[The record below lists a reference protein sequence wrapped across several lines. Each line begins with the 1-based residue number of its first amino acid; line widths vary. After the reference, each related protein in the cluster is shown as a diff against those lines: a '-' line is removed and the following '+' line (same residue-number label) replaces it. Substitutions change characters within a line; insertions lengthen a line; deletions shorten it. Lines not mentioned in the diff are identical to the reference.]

1 MSVIALQD
9 DLFAKD
15 LKYHIHPQT
24 ELAQHEVQG
33 PHIFTHGHGI
43 YVTDINS
50 KEYIEGLAGLWCTSL
65 GFSEPRLVNAA
76 ANQLATLPF
85 YHNFA
90 HRTTPAAVALAERII
105 SIAPDTL
112 SKVFFTNSGSEAND
126 IMVKLVWYYNNVKG
140 RPEKK
145 KIISRYGAYH
155 GITVAAASL
164 TGMSY
169 AHTFFDAPI
178 SNILHTECPHY
189 YHHAGEGCSEEEYA
203 SSLVSDLEE
212 LIKREGPETIAAFL
226 AEPVMGAGGVITPPK
241 TYFEKIQKLLKRYE
255 ILFVADEVICGFGR
269 TGEWFGC
276 NTYGISPDIMI
287 VAKALSS
294 GYVPIGGLLV
304 TDEIYR
310 TLVDGSR
317 QVGTFGVGFT
327 YSGHPVPCA
336 VALETLKIYEERR
349 ILDHVNE
356 LSPLFLERLHQ
367 FSSYDLVGETRGVG
381 LIGGIEIVRDK
392 EAKANFNPE
401 KKIGMQLANL
411 ALEEGLIVRA
421 LRNDT
426 IAFCP
431 PLIITR
437 EQVNEMFDR
446 FKKALRRFSLALN
459 GVE

>member
-1 MSVIALQD
+1 M
-9 DLFAKD
+9 AKN
-15 LKYHIHPQT
+15 I
-24 ELAQHEVQG
+24 
-33 PHIFTHGHGI
+33 
-43 YVTDINS
+43 S
-50 KEYIEGLAGLWCTSL
+50 EGLAGLWCTSL
-65 GFSEPRLVNAA
+65 GFSESRLVNAA
-76 ANQLATLPF
+76 AEQLSSLPF

-90 HRTTPAAVALAERII
+90 HRTTPVAVELAERII
-105 SIAPDTL
+105 KIAPSTL

-140 RPEKK
+140 RSEKK

-189 YHHAGEGCSEEEYA
+189 YHYAGEGYSEEEYA
-203 SSLVSDLEE
+203 SSLVSNLEE

-241 TYFEKIQKLLKRYE
+241 TYFDKVQKLLKSYE

-276 NTYGISPDIMI
+276 DTYSISPDIMT

-294 GYVPIGGLLV
+294 GYIPIGGLLV
-304 TDEIYR
+304 TDEIYQ
-310 TLVDGSR
+310 TLVEGSR

-336 VALETLKIYEERR
+336 VALETLKIYEERN
-349 ILDHVNE
+349 ILEHVNE
-356 LSPLFLERLHQ
+356 LSPEFLGRLHQ
-367 FSSYDLVGETRGVG
+367 FSNYSFVGETRGVG
-381 LIGGIEIVRDK
+381 LIGGIELVQDK
-392 EAKANFNPE
+392 ETKTNFNPE
-401 KKIGMQLANL
+401 NKIGVQLANF

-446 FKKALRRFSLALN
+446 FETALHRLSLLLN